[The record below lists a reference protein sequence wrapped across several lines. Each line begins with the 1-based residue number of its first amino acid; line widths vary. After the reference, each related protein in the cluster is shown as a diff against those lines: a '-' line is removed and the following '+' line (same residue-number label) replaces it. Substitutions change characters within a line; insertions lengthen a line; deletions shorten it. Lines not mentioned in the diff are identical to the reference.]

1 MKSISKG
8 LFLVVCTGAVHSG
21 MMAQVPL
28 LLSDSDNKPAQPIV
42 QVIERKRWYD
52 ERLTLGV
59 TGSMLNMVGTSG
71 ANFGTAF
78 QTNLQVTYLV
88 RDLRYFAISGLAEL
102 SYVNIGRAKSA
113 DLSNGLEVY
122 AGTVGA
128 SLGRQFPRFTRFSG
142 HLNLA
147 FGLAY
152 SLLLRGQDNALFNS
166 RNLIINP
173 SVEVRYKAIDS
184 LYVSLRGGYAHILY
198 AGSDFMA
205 YQIGI
210 GAIYAF

>member
-1 MKSISKG
+1 MKALLIVFIVIS
-8 LFLVVCTGAVHSG
+8 CTLS
-21 MMAQVPL
+21 AQAPVIEADAN
-28 LLSDSDNKPAQPIV
+28 SKPAQPAERL
-42 QVIERKRWYD
+42 IERKRWYD

-59 TGSMLNMVGTSG
+59 TGSMLNMIGTSG

-78 QTNLQVTYLV
+78 QTNLQATYV
-88 RDLRYFAISGLAEL
+88 IRELRYFAISGLAEL

-122 AGTVGA
+122 AGTVGM

-184 LYVSLRGGYAHILY
+184 LYVSLRGGYAQILY
-198 AGSDFMA
+198 ASSDFMA
-205 YQIGI
+205 YQIGL
-210 GAIYAF
+210 GVIYAL

>member
-1 MKSISKG
+1 MKALLITFIVISCA
-8 LFLVVCTGAVHSG
+8 LS
-21 MMAQVPL
+21 AQAPVIEADAN
-28 LLSDSDNKPAQPIV
+28 SKPAQPAERI
-42 QVIERKRWYD
+42 IERRRWYD
-52 ERLTLGV
+52 ERLMLGL

-78 QTNLQVTYLV
+78 QTNLQATYLI
-88 RDLRYFAISGLAEL
+88 RELRYFALSGLSEL

-142 HLNLA
+142 HVNLA

-198 AGSDFMA
+198 SGSDFMA
-205 YQIGI
+205 YQIGL
-210 GAIYAF
+210 GVLYAL